1 MKHSGWEHE
10 EEEQFVRLLQ
20 LLVQKAQNCEYFVIL

>member
-1 MKHSGWEHE
+1 MKHSGWEH